1 MAVGC
6 GGGNSSIYSW
16 PDQPD
21 GGGAWWSLTLSR
33 RSQLVP
39 PVVSAS
45 DPVVG
50 ADYQL
55 PDFLLNFHI
64 FPWGPTKYTN
74 KRSENKFDEIFSYV
88 HPEWI
93 NGINITHVNWLYTL

>member
-1 MAVGC
+1 MAAVTVRSIRDLMVVVH
-6 GGGNSSIYSW
+6 GGPCRDAASYI
-16 PDQPD
+16 
-21 GGGAWWSLTLSR
+21 
-33 RSQLVP
+33 VP

-64 FPWGPTKYTN
+64 IPRGPTKYTN
-74 KRSENKFDEIFSYV
+74 KRSENKFDEIFSCV
-88 HPEWI
+88 HPE
-93 NGINITHVNWLYTL
+93 